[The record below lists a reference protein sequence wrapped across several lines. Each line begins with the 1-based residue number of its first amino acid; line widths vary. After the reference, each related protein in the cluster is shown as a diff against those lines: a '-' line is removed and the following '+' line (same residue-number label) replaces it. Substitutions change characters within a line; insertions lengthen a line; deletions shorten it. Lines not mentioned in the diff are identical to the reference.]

1 MHRGSLAP
9 KAGAPKNPAAW
20 DPSNPSI
27 GGEQWEDTWEPEK
40 PKKDDKQTT
49 VFVGGLRKTTCEDKV
64 IAHFSKFGQVDSVDI
79 KHLPDGTSRGFA
91 FVKFADMKSVDKVI
105 EAQSSHMIDNKWVA
119 VRPHGGSEFTAQNNA
134 EKDQVAK
141 ASAAREEHAKVMDQ
155 SSTANS
161 EQEWSEKYLSAA
173 AQIAAMQGDESG
185 GNAQAANPMAG
196 MMNQMGGMMGNP
208 MMNPM
213 MGMMGNAMGG
223 GGAGMGANPMAG
235 GANGGM
241 NPMMQMMNPMM
252 MQQMMNPMMMMQMMQ
267 MMQACKKTS
276 SSSGGGDDSN
286 DQNGDHGAQRES
298 RSGDHRSAPY

>member
-9 KAGAPKNPAAW
+9 KAGAKNPAAW

-141 ASAAREEHAKVMDQ
+141 ASAAREENARVMDQ

-223 GGAGMGANPMAG
+223 GGANPMAG
-235 GANGGM
+235 GANAGM

-276 SSSGGGDDSN
+276 SSSGGGDDGN

>member
-9 KAGAPKNPAAW
+9 KAGAAKNPAAW

-141 ASAAREEHAKVMDQ
+141 ASAAREEHSKVMDQ

-196 MMNQMGGMMGNP
+196 MMNQMGGMMGNS

-223 GGAGMGANPMAG
+223 GGAGMAANPMAG
-235 GANGGM
+235 GANAGM

-286 DQNGDHGAQRES
+286 DQTGDHGAQRES

>member
-9 KAGAPKNPAAW
+9 KAGAAKNPAAW

-141 ASAAREEHAKVMDQ
+141 ASAAREEHSKVMDQ

-196 MMNQMGGMMGNP
+196 MMNQMGGMMGNS

-235 GANGGM
+235 GANAGM

-286 DQNGDHGAQRES
+286 DQTGDHGAQRES